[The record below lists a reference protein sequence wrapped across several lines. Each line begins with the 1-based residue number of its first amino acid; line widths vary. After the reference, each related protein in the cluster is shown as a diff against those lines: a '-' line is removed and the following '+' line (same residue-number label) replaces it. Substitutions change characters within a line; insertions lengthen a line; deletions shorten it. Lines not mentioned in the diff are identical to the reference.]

1 MFCKSRPGEAGQLD
15 NYSKAHLDMTLRI
28 SHEVVPTTHGYCSI
42 VAFFFLI
49 LETTISQM
57 LLRIKKKKRGK
68 KRRRGL
74 LFNSITLLKLLR
86 LVW

>member
-49 LETTISQM
+49 LEATISQM
-57 LLRIKKKKRGK
+57 LLRIKKKKRK
-68 KRRRGL
+68 KKEKRAL
-74 LFNSITLLKLLR
+74 I
-86 LVW
+86 

>member
-42 VAFFFLI
+42 VAFFFFN
-49 LETTISQM
+49 TWNNNFTDVAQNK
-57 LLRIKKKKRGK
+57 KKKKRK
-68 KRRRGL
+68 KKEKRAL
-74 LFNSITLLKLLR
+74 I
-86 LVW
+86 

>member
-42 VAFFFLI
+42 VAFFFFN
-49 LETTISQM
+49 TWNNNFTDVAQN
-57 LLRIKKKKRGK
+57 KKKKEEK
-68 KRRRGL
+68 KGEEGSYL
-74 LFNSITLLKLLR
+74 IQ
-86 LVW
+86 

>member
-57 LLRIKKKKRGK
+57 LLRIKKKRGK
-68 KRRRGL
+68 KRRRGF